1 MFILAPWK
9 LTIEDSYSHR
19 GPTANILLIVLTVA
33 CYALGVHHP
42 VHRYGSPS
50 SLLLYGFSHAGLW
63 HLLANMWLLWLFGTP
78 INRRLGNSL
87 FVAIYLGTILFL
99 GALARFCILAPVV
112 GASGA
117 VYAMIAVCIL
127 LEPRASLHLLCLA
140 IFPLTA
146 IIGLFAPPAS
156 TSQWLLRWRHMR
168 VPLINGLLAI
178 PLLVLAE
185 LFTFG
190 WNWSTPAHLLGLGC
204 GFAAVLLLPTKLT
217 MRPRQLTTI

>member
-1 MFILAPWK
+1 MFLLAPWK
-9 LTIEDSYSHR
+9 LAVQDSRSHCW
-19 GPTANILLIVLTVA
+19 PTATWVLIGLTSL
-33 CYALGVHHP
+33 CYLMGVHVP

-50 SLLLYGFSHAGLW
+50 SLLLYGFSHAGIW

-87 FVAIYLGTILFL
+87 FLAIYFGTLLLL
-99 GALARFCILAPVV
+99 GAIARFCIVAPVA

-117 VYAMIAVCIL
+117 VYAVIAVCIM
-127 LEPRASLHLLCLA
+127 LEPRASLHLFCLA

-146 IIGLFAPPAS
+146 IIGLFAVPSAP
-156 TSQWLLRWRHMR
+156 SQWLLRWRQLR
-168 VPLINGLLAI
+168 VSLVNGLLAI

-190 WNWSTPAHLLGLGC
+190 WNWATPAHLLGLAC
-204 GFAAVLLLPTKLT
+204 GFTAVLVLPTSIT
-217 MRPRQLTTI
+217 MRARQLPAT